1 MKPILK
7 HAKLRVFALMFAIGL
22 LNGCGMLLRSEY
34 RQPQVTL
41 PEKWQ
46 GPAVTGSIVAGQQQ
60 WWRNFKDPVLDGL
73 IERALRSNN
82 DLAAATIRV
91 RRAWLQSGLVDTN
104 LTPAVSI
111 SANSAFNRD
120 LKNNSDNQT
129 HSVSGSLSY
138 ELDLWGRLARLR
150 EAGRWEAEATDV
162 DRRNTALV
170 LIGTTA
176 ADYWQVAYL
185 NQRIA
190 TSEASI
196 AYAEKALELVQ
207 VKYRA
212 GAVSGID
219 LVQAR
224 QAVATQKASLTQLIQ
239 QRIEAR
245 NALAILFDQAPENS
259 VSERSQL
266 PVGPLPAIASG
277 MPAELL
283 SRRPDLHAAELRL
296 RESLANVDATK
307 AGFYPTFT
315 LTGSLGSSSTS
326 LASVLQ
332 NPVATLGAGLVL
344 PFVQWNTTVLNIRVS
359 QSQYE
364 EAVVNF
370 RQTLYKALSDVENAL
385 SNNVQ
390 LQAEGIELEQA
401 LEAARQ
407 SEQLAEIRYRAGA
420 TGVQQWLDE
429 QERRRTAETALAGNQ
444 LNRLNNL
451 MKLYQALG
459 GDMGEK

>member
-7 HAKLRVFALMFAIGL
+7 YTKLRVFILIFAIGL

-46 GPAVTGSIVAGQQQ
+46 GPAVTGSIVADQQQ

-104 LTPAVSI
+104 LTPSVSI

-239 QRIEAR
+239 QRTEAR

-283 SRRPDLHAAELRL
+283 GRRPDLHAAELRL

-370 RQTLYKALSDVENAL
+370 RQTLYKALGDVENAL

-459 GDMGEK
+459 GDMRL